1 MDKDNTIDY
10 KKIYKNDSILE
21 EALARMGYY
30 YEPKPSKIKYDLSR
44 SYQARKTRVL
54 P

>member
-21 EALARMGYY
+21 ETLARMGYY